1 MRRLRTARQMVTI
14 IVAVTF
20 SFMCIVVA
28 PVQAAMIGTA
38 DILPTQNDDA
48 ARQKVKLFLER
59 QDVTQHLSKWG
70 VDADEAKI
78 RVDSMTDEEVNLLA
92 NKIDEIPAGGGI
104 LEIILVIAVVGFIVL
119 IVLDIVGVTD
129 IFTFIKKR

>member
-1 MRRLRTARQMVTI
+1 
-14 IVAVTF
+14 
-20 SFMCIVVA
+20 
-28 PVQAAMIGTA
+28 MIGTA
-38 DILPTQNDDA
+38 DILPTQNNDA

-59 QDVTQHLSKWG
+59 QDVIQHLSNWG

-92 NKIDEIPAGGGI
+92 NKIDEIPAGSGL